1 MKLYAKKVSLK
12 DIKTDVL
19 VVPLFKDM
27 KKQSK
32 LYKELNGLVG
42 LPALD
47 LEKFGEDGSFMSS
60 FAGKRLLLFL
70 GLGEKSKLTLEKL
83 RKLGGKL
90 AKYLQ
95 SKQLK
100 SSALLSFGFGLGKL
114 PLNESSR
121 AFADGMFL
129 GAYGF
134 YKFKTDDAAK
144 KKKELSSLTFI
155 IEEKKNER
163 VVQRAFDFS
172 SIVSANTNMVR
183 DLVNTPANV
192 ATPKYCSSFASKVA
206 KKVGL
211 KCTILGKSELKKEKM
226 GCFLSVAQGSAQEP
240 QMVIL
245 EHKAKK
251 KNAPTYVFVG
261 KGVTFDTGGYNM
273 KGTGYMETMKTD
285 KAGAMCVLGTMKAV
299 AELKLNVNVIGIL
312 GLAENMVSDRAS
324 RPSDVVTA
332 SNGKTVEIMNT
343 DAEGRLV
350 LSDCLVY
357 ASRYKPTATFDVAT
371 LTGAVGV
378 ALGNHYTGMM
388 GNDSRLF
395 SQFTSAGEDV
405 HERVWQ
411 LPLGDDYDDAIKGE
425 VADIKN
431 IGYPKGKGGTITAA
445 AFLKQFVTGRWVHF
459 DIASTGRSDGAGD
472 YIPQGATGVGV
483 RLFVEFLRKR

>member
-1 MKLYAKKVSLK
+1 MKLHAKKVSLK
-12 DIKTDVL
+12 DVKTDVL
-19 VVPLFKDM
+19 IVPLFKDM

-32 LYKELNGLVG
+32 LYKELDGIVG
-42 LPALD
+42 LPTFD
-47 LEKFGEDGSFMSS
+47 FEKFGEEGSFMSS
-60 FAGKRLLLFL
+60 FAGKRLLLFA
-70 GLGEKSKLTLEKL
+70 GLGEKSKLDLEKL
-83 RKLGGKL
+83 RKFGGKL

-95 SKQLK
+95 SKRLK
-100 SSALLSFGFGLGKL
+100 SSACLAFDCGKL
-114 PLNESSR
+114 LLNEATR

-134 YKFKTDDAAK
+134 DKFKTDDVAK
-144 KKKELSSLTFI
+144 KKKMLTSLTFVV
-155 IEEKKNER
+155 ENKRDENM
-163 VVQRAFDFS
+163 VQRAFDFS
-172 SIVSANTNMVR
+172 NLVCANTNMVR

-192 ATPKYCSSFASKVA
+192 ATPKYCSKLAANIA

-211 KCTILGKSELKKEKM
+211 KCKILGKAELKKEKM

-240 QMVIL
+240 QMVVL
-245 EHKAKK
+245 EHKARK

-285 KAGAMCVLGTMKAV
+285 KAGAMCVLGTMKTV

-350 LSDCLVY
+350 MSDCLVY

-378 ALGNHYTGMM
+378 ALGHHYTGMM

-395 SQFTSAGEDV
+395 NQFSFAGEAV
-405 HERVWQ
+405 RERVWQ

-431 IGYPKGKGGTITAA
+431 IGYPKGKAGTITAA
-445 AFLKQFVTGRWVHF
+445 VFLKQFVTGRWVHF
-459 DIASTGRSDGAGD
+459 DIASTGRSDSAKE